1 MTLELSRSATDELT
15 CSRAVSIT
23 SQGVGFRIHG
33 AGKLIL
39 FISQRGKG
47 VKGDDACTRIWEALK
62 RYVCARNEQNK
73 TGRPIKCVNPIRAS
87 FLGS

>member
-1 MTLELSRSATDELT
+1 MTLEFVSATDELT
-15 CSRAVSIT
+15 CSKAVSIT
-23 SQGVGFRIHG
+23 SQGVCLRIHG

-39 FISQRGKG
+39 FISQIGNG
-47 VKGDDACTRIWEALK
+47 AKGDYACTRILEALR

-87 FLGS
+87 FMGS